1 MMDRNACFRII
12 ARHVTDEVVIPVYS
26 AAFEWLAINPRALN
40 HYSVGAMGLASSHA
54 LGIALGQ
61 PGRRVIVL
69 DGDGSLLMNIGSLVT
84 IAAAAPENLV
94 HFVCQNGTY
103 EANGGHPLPN
113 RQVNFAGLARA
124 AGYPHVHEFSDLTQF
139 EAQAAHVL
147 AQQGPVFATLHLMP
161 SGPLNYDYDD
171 LYDAR
176 RREEFRAAL
185 QRPA

>member
-1 MMDRNACFRII
+1 MMDRNACFEVI

-26 AAFEWLAINPRALN
+26 AAFEWLAIKPRALN

-84 IAAAAPENLV
+84 IAAAGPKNLV

-113 RQVNFAGLARA
+113 PQVNFAGLARS
-124 AGYPHVHEFSDLTQF
+124 AGYPQVHEFSELVQF
-139 EAQAAHVL
+139 ETQVAHVL
-147 AQQGPVFATLHLMP
+147 TQDGPVFATLHLTP